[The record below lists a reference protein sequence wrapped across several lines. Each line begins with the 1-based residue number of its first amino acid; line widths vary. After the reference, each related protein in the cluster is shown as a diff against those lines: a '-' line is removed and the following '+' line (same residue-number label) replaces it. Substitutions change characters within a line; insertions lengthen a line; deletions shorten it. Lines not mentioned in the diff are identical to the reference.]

1 MGYQIELRHLHY
13 FKTLAEELHFR
24 KAAERLFIAQ
34 PGLSR
39 QIKQLEVY
47 YGTSLFFRNKRRVE
61 LTSAGQYL
69 YREVKHVFEQLDRIE
84 AKMEKMAAGKSI
96 TLKVGFIGSAIQ
108 AILPELLIDL
118 NHLHPSIDLSLNEL
132 STSVQLEL
140 LKQFEQDV
148 GFVRMEDIPTGL
160 DSIPIL
166 RETFSL
172 VVPKNRYTNLSSD
185 NIQLIDFRDT
195 PFILFAKE
203 YSSSYYDLVMSI
215 FRDHAFKPIVALKTV
230 NALSIFSL
238 VGQGLGVAIV
248 PSSLQ
253 KGYHTHV
260 DFLELSEI
268 PQRTTLSLLWNPRN
282 TNPGVLL
289 FLNVLRSHLNE

>member
-1 MGYQIELRHLHY
+1 
-13 FKTLAEELHFR
+13 
-24 KAAERLFIAQ
+24 
-34 PGLSR
+34 
-39 QIKQLEVY
+39 
-47 YGTSLFFRNKRRVE
+47 
-61 LTSAGQYL
+61 
-69 YREVKHVFEQLDRIE
+69 
-84 AKMEKMAAGKSI
+84 
-96 TLKVGFIGSAIQ
+96 
-108 AILPELLIDL
+108 
-118 NHLHPSIDLSLNEL
+118 
-132 STSVQLEL
+132 
-140 LKQFEQDV
+140 
-148 GFVRMEDIPTGL
+148 
-160 DSIPIL
+160 
-166 RETFSL
+166 
-172 VVPKNRYTNLSSD
+172 
-185 NIQLIDFRDT
+185 
-195 PFILFAKE
+195 FILFAKE